1 MRRVDLTIE
10 RLSKS
15 GDGVALLDGRAVF
28 VAGALPGETVRVD
41 LAESGKALHAE
52 LIEVLAP
59 SPSRLTPSCALA
71 TTCGGCDWMHVSV
84 STQLEQKQQIVT
96 STLEHLGGLGADRYE
111 LLPTVTSPQ
120 ALGYRR
126 RAVLHPAQGKL
137 GFFGRKSHLRVPVD
151 RCPALTSSLEALP
164 GRLAELLQGALK
176 DVEEVHLLECE
187 GRVSISVHL
196 TGQAKAKHREAM
208 ALLLRDGQLD
218 GAALVPEHGKG
229 GTETFGKPVLEEDG
243 VLYRPDGFAQANAE
257 VNRAL
262 VRQAIELLDPMPN
275 ASVLELYSGNGNF
288 TFKLA
293 ARSAQ
298 VLAVESSSISVQ
310 LAQEAGRK
318 HGVPNVRFIQ
328 GDCAK
333 IADGLV
339 REGQRFDRVLLD
351 PPRTG
356 AEGAGRWAAKLLA
369 TRVVYVA
376 CDPASLARDAAELV
390 REGYAPV
397 ALQLFDLFP
406 QTHHV
411 EAVMAFSR

>member
-1 MRRVDLTIE
+1 VRRVDLTID

-15 GDGVALLDGRAVF
+15 GDGVAQLDGRAVF
-28 VAGALPGETVRVD
+28 VAGALPGERVS
-41 LAESGKALHAE
+41 AEVTERSRSLHGE
-52 LIEVLAP
+52 LVEVLERSPARRAP
-59 SPSRLTPSCALA
+59 SCPLA
-71 TTCGGCDWMHVSV
+71 TTCGGCDWLHVAEAV
-84 STQLEQKQQIVT
+84 QLEQKQGIVT
-96 STLEHLGGLGADRYE
+96 STLEHVGGLSADRYE
-111 LLPTVTSPQ
+111 LLPTVSSPS
-120 ALGYRR
+120 AMGYRR

-137 GFFGRKSHLRVPVD
+137 GFFGRGSHVRVPVD
-151 RCPALTSSLEALP
+151 RCPALTPSLEALP
-164 GRLAELLQGALK
+164 GRIAGLLAGALK

-196 TGQAKAKHREAM
+196 TGQAKAKHREVM

-218 GAALVPEHGKG
+218 GAALVPEQGKG

-262 VRQAIELLDPMPN
+262 VRQAIELLDPSSA

-293 ARSAQ
+293 SRSAQ
-298 VLAVESSSISVQ
+298 VLAVETSSISVQ
-310 LAQEAGRK
+310 LAQDAARK
-318 HGVPNVRFIQ
+318 HAVTNVRFVQ
-328 GDCAK
+328 GDCVK
-333 IADGLV
+333 LADSLV
-339 REGQRFDRVLLD
+339 REGKRFERVLLD

-356 AEGAGRWAAKLLA
+356 AEGVGRWAAKLLA

-390 REGYAPV
+390 REGYSPI

-406 QTHHV
+406 QTHHI
-411 EAVMAFSR
+411 EAVMAFGR